1 MMPSPIEIQNLSKR
15 FRRRRSLM
23 QVLPGGPEKPR
34 ETWALRGISLEVPE
48 KSIFGLL
55 GPNGA
60 GKTTLLKILSCLI
73 LPTEGSARVAGHDVS
88 KDDTAIKRL
97 LGYVSSDERSFYWR
111 LTGRQNLAFFG
122 SLYEAHGRALRE
134 RIRYLLARL
143 EISEQADQPFGE
155 YSSGMKQRLSVA
167 RALLHDPPIMLLD
180 EPTRSLDPI
189 SAKHLRRFIGEEL
202 NGRDGKTLV
211 LATHNLQEAEQL
223 CAKVAVLSQGKV
235 LGTGSIEEMPSL
247 GHGQESY
254 VLVLAGIAHLPE
266 EVQDGLVLTPL
277 PDGRLRVT
285 GEFGRDGVK
294 LSALLDTVLRL
305 RGRVV
310 SCSRTE
316 STLQEVFD
324 RIEEGKA

>member
-1 MMPSPIEIQNLSKR
+1 
-15 FRRRRSLM
+15 M
-23 QVLPGGPEKPR
+23 QVFPGGPEKAP
-34 ETWALRGISLEVPE
+34 ETWALRGVSLEVSE
-48 KSIFGLL
+48 RSIFGLL

-73 LPTEGSARVAGHDVS
+73 LPTEGTARVGGYDVANA
-88 KDDTAIKRL
+88 DIVIKRL
-97 LGYVSSDERSFYWR
+97 LGYVSSDDRSFYWR

-122 SLYEAHGRALRE
+122 SLYESHGAALRE
-134 RIRYLLARL
+134 RIQYLLARL
-143 EISEQADQPFGE
+143 ELTGQADQPFGE

-189 SAKHLRRFIGEEL
+189 SAKHLRRFFAEEL

-223 CAKVAVLSQGKV
+223 CSKVAVLSKGKL
-235 LGTGSIEEMPSL
+235 LGAGSVDEMPSWER
-247 GHGQESY
+247 GEESY
-254 VLVLAGIAHLPE
+254 VLVLSGISSLPE
-266 EVQDGLVLTPL
+266 EVRDGLVLSPL
-277 PDGRLRVT
+277 PGGRLRVA

-294 LSALLDTVLRL
+294 LSAFLEAVIRL

-310 SCSRTE
+310 SCSKTE

-324 RIEEGKA
+324 RIEEGRP

>member
-1 MMPSPIEIQNLSKR
+1 MMPSPIEVQQLGKR

-23 QVLPGGPEKPR
+23 QLFPGGPKKPR
-34 ETWALRGISLEVPE
+34 ATWALREVSLQVPE
-48 KSIFGLL
+48 RSIFGLL

-73 LPTEGSARVAGHDVS
+73 LPTEGTAKVAGHDAARAG
-88 KDDTAIKRL
+88 TAIKRL

-122 SLYEAHGRALRE
+122 SLYESHGGALRE
-134 RIRYLLARL
+134 RIRYLLDRL
-143 EISEQADQPFGE
+143 ELTGQADQPFGE

-202 NGRDGKTLV
+202 NGRDGKTLL

-223 CAKVAVLSQGKV
+223 CSKVAVLSQGKL
-235 LGTGSIEEMPSL
+235 LGTGSVEELPTW
-247 GHGQESY
+247 GEGAESY
-254 VLVLAGIAHLPE
+254 VLVLSGISSIPE
-266 EVQDGLVLTPL
+266 EVQNGLVLTHL
-277 PDGRLRVT
+277 PGGLLRVA

-294 LSALLDTVLRL
+294 LSALL
-305 RGRVV
+305 
-310 SCSRTE
+310 E
-316 STLQEVFD
+316 S
-324 RIEEGKA
+324 